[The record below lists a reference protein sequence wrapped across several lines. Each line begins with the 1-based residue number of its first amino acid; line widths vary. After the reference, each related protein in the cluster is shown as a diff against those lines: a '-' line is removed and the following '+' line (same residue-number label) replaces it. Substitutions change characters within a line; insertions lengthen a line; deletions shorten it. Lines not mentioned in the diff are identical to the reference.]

1 MNLCQ
6 ATVFLKVNPS
16 RSCRLAAGKTT
27 SGAQQ
32 AERQRIAD
40 FSARQTGQSAGTFR
54 RSQLKR

>member
-1 MNLCQ
+1 
-6 ATVFLKVNPS
+6 VNPS

-40 FSARQTGQSAGTFR
+40 FCARQTGQSAGTFR
-54 RSQLKR
+54 CSQLKR